1 MGRENATTMMQ
12 PSSDQANTKARGC
25 ELPGDKTILP
35 QLPLGDLVRHDQRT
49 WRQRGLLMGG
59 KPELRRLDIVKYQ
72 ALAGSLRTHQ
82 EMTTA

>member
-35 QLPLGDLVRHDQRT
+35 RLPHGDSGEARSTHMAPT
-49 WRQRGLLMGG
+49 WSGWVQKSKIGT
-59 KPELRRLDIVKYQ
+59 LDIVKYRT
-72 ALAGSLRTHQ
+72 LAGPLNNK
-82 EMTTA
+82 